1 MSPSSR
7 ASEPLPVQPLD
18 YSGPLP
24 KRSDPWR
31 QVVNAFAVAA
41 IVYGIDM
48 LIISARLYIRKGWR
62 EYPPPYGIPDGINL
76 AFFAHHVLVDL
87 TSLGFLAAG
96 LGCVRRWS
104 WVRRVML
111 ASSIGVLV
119 LILLRQ
125 LLDAL
130 FLRGEPSLWY
140 VIDRA
145 PHYVGWSIFPALLI
159 WLMTRPEVRE
169 QFRHN
174 KSPGPEAS
182 Q

>member
-62 EYPPPYGIPDGINL
+62 EYPPPYGIPDRINL
-76 AFFAHHVLVDL
+76 VFFAHHVLADL
-87 TSLGFLAAG
+87 TSLGLLAAG

-125 LLDAL
+125 LLEAL

-140 VIDRA
+140 VIEMA
-145 PHYVGWSIFPALLI
+145 PYFMPSSIFPALLI

-169 QFRHN
+169 QFRRN

-182 Q
+182 R